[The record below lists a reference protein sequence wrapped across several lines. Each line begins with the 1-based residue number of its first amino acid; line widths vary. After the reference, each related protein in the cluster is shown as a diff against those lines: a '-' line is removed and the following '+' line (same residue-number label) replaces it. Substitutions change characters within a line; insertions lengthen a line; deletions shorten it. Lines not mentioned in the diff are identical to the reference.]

1 MQSGTGEKIVEK
13 IAFVMKLKP
22 GNEAEYEKRHDE
34 IWPELSQ
41 TLKHAGVSDYS
52 IFLEKS
58 SCKLFA
64 VLKRSR
70 DHSMEQLPLDPIVKK
85 WWAYM
90 ADIMETH
97 ADNHPV
103 EESLVKVFH
112 LE

>member
-1 MQSGTGEKIVEK
+1 MEK

-34 IWPELSQ
+34 IWPELVE
-41 TLKHAGVSDYS
+41 TLKQAGVSDYS

-64 VLKRSR
+64 VLQRSD
-70 DHSMEQLPLDPIVKK
+70 DHSMEQLPLDPVVKK
-85 WWAYM
+85 WWAFM
-90 ADIMETH
+90 ADIMETS
-97 ADNHPV
+97 ADNKPV